1 VSSIVV
7 IDGQERPAAEQHVSV
22 FDRGFLYGDSV
33 FETLRTYA
41 GVPFALWQHLE
52 RLARSAERVFIQ
64 MPIPLTELSEEV
76 LTALRRRA
84 AHGESYLRIMLTRG
98 EAVLGLDPALARRPR
113 RVIMA
118 LPLSLP
124 PPHYY
129 SVGVGACSYV
139 TQRQV
144 EGTSAEGA
152 KIGNYLVSVLAMRE
166 AGLIGAV
173 EALIVDARGRVL
185 EGSSSN
191 VFLVR
196 AGQLVTAPTEA
207 GILAGITRAHVLALA
222 QVLGIPVELRA
233 PELHEVRQAD
243 ELFITSS
250 IRELLP
256 IVRLDQQ
263 PVGAGTPGPVFGRL
277 LQAFRERVGSA

>member
-1 VSSIVV
+1 MSTIVM
-7 IDGQERPAAEQHVSV
+7 IDGRELPPGAQSVSV

-41 GVPFALWQHLE
+41 GVPFALGQHLE
-52 RLARSAERVFIQ
+52 RLARSAEQVFI
-64 MPIPLTELSEEV
+64 PLPLPLTELSEEV
-76 LTALRRRA
+76 LTVLRRT
-84 AHGESYLRIMLTRG
+84 AHGESYLRVMLTRG
-98 EAVLGLDPALARRPR
+98 EAVLGLDPALARCPR

-118 LPLSLP
+118 LPLNVP
-124 PPHYY
+124 PAHQYT
-129 SVGVGACSYV
+129 SGVGASTYRA
-139 TQRQV
+139 QRQAD
-144 EGTSAEGA
+144 GTSAAGA

-173 EALIVDARGRVL
+173 EALLVDARGRVL
-185 EGSSSN
+185 EGASSN

-196 AGQLVTAPTEA
+196 AGQLTTAPTEA
-207 GILAGITRAHVLALA
+207 GILAGITRAHVLSLA
-222 QVLGIPVELRA
+222 RAEGIPVELRA
-233 PELHEVRQAD
+233 PDLSEVRAAD

-263 PVGAGTPGPVFGRL
+263 PVGEGTPGPVFRRL
-277 LQAFRERVGSA
+277 LQAFRERVAAV